1 MDGDNKRVD
10 ISDLPRPEEEL
21 TAEEAKNVQGGLTKV
36 GVGTLTLNNSSTA
49 NSTGVSATEVK
60 TQKVADGSV

>member
-1 MDGDNKRVD
+1 MDEDNKRVD

-21 TAEEAKNVQGGLTKV
+21 TEEEAKSVQGGLTKV
-36 GVGTLTLNNSSTA
+36 GVGTLVLSNSSNAT
-49 NSTGVSATEVK
+49 STGGSATEVK